1 MPERFESTTIMAGSH
16 EDWRSLLP
24 PAKESWPQSVKIAH
38 QQISTNQ
45 SLTIQQGLDFFDE
58 PNLHAIGELA
68 HDIKTARFG
77 QMVFLMPTFT
87 LTKQI
92 FALLHAGFVH
102 LGEEDVQKMHM
113 P

>member
-1 MPERFESTTIMAGSH
+1 M
-16 EDWRSLLP
+16 LLENWLMIS
-24 PAKESWPQSVKIAH
+24 KQHVSVKW
-38 QQISTNQ
+38 
-45 SLTIQQGLDFFDE
+45 F
-58 PNLHAIGELA
+58 
-68 HDIKTARFG
+68 
-77 QMVFLMPTFT
+77 FLMPTFT